1 MPRSMKPSCMQFSLG
16 FSSFISS
23 GNTET
28 SAMLRKP
35 PAEKGS
41 THRDVAFSGSTAS
54 THNAKQAPIMPI
66 AAVAN
71 CALAAS
77 NLVHKNNK
85 GRGNKKIRPRLQ
97 QNNGEVCTLKIH
109 CLEE

>member
-1 MPRSMKPSCMQFSLG
+1 MQFSLG

-35 PAEKGS
+35 PAENGS

-77 NLVHKNNK
+77 NLVHKNN
-85 GRGNKKIRPRLQ
+85 RGNKKIRPRLQ

>member
-1 MPRSMKPSCMQFSLG
+1 MKPNCIQLSLG

-23 GNTET
+23 GRTVT
-28 SAMLRKP
+28 SAIFRNP
-35 PAEKGS
+35 PAENGK

-54 THNAKQAPIMPI
+54 THNAKQAPIIPI

-77 NLVHKNNK
+77 NLK
-85 GRGNKKIRPRLQ
+85 
-97 QNNGEVCTLKIH
+97 
-109 CLEE
+109 

>member
-28 SAMLRKP
+28 NAMLRKP
-35 PAEKGS
+35 PAENGS

-77 NLVHKNNK
+77 NLMHKS
-85 GRGNKKIRPRLQ
+85 RQ
-97 QNNGEVCTLKIH
+97 
-109 CLEE
+109 